1 MCECSERSSR
11 VTIELSLLL
20 SGISIAFAI
29 YFGISTKKRNDR
41 KDAEE
46 NAENRATTN
55 TMVITKLENMA
66 DDIKDIK
73 RDYHESRQEMQELR
87 DRVITVEQSLKSYH
101 KRLDGKTD
109 Q

>member
-1 MCECSERSSR
+1 ME
-11 VTIELSLLL
+11 
-20 SGISIAFAI
+20 
-29 YFGISTKKRNDR
+29 
-41 KDAEE
+41 KD
-46 NAENRATTN
+46 AENRATTN

-73 RDYHESRQEMQELR
+73 RDYRESRQEVQDLR
-87 DRVITVEQSLKSYH
+87 DRVIAVEQSLKSYH

>member
-1 MCECSERSSR
+1 M
-11 VTIELSLLL
+11 TIELSLLL